1 MPRRALSSLALL
13 ARGIAEGMVLCT
25 GPVVLLATPTQGFS
39 GTAGPRACERLRA
52 SKTSHLS
59 LRRHIAGIICAVLI
73 KYHVGQC
80 VSAVTSAVAG
90 DYSE

>member
-1 MPRRALSSLALL
+1 MPRRALSNLALS
-13 ARGIAEGMVLCT
+13 ARGIAEGMALCT

-39 GTAGPRACERLRA
+39 GTAGPSSLRA
-52 SKTSHLS
+52 SETSHLS